1 MDAEFKV
8 FSLAD
13 VPETPMPEGRGIQKH
28 MVNSGCGTEKIDV
41 HLNVLRGGEP
51 GGRYHSHTVSDNVY
65 IVKSGEGSLVHEGMT
80 YAIKRDDVIYIP
92 AGHKH
97 SLTNSGADPLELFE
111 IYTPAGKNFDFAL
124 EEEN

>member
-1 MDAEFKV
+1 MFEPLFLCLNFDDMCYRDLILFV
-8 FSLAD
+8 L
-13 VPETPMPEGRGIQKH
+13 R
-28 MVNSGCGTEKIDV
+28 EKIDV
-41 HLNVLRGGEP
+41 HLNVLRVGEP

-65 IVKSGEGSLVHEGMT
+65 IVKSGEGSLVHEGVM

-111 IYTPAGKNFDFAL
+111 IYTPAGKNFDFVL